1 METLDIFNIALM
13 SMGVRE
19 TPVNV
24 MVVVAQSVESPSLDA
39 QLSIVASAKDSLNE
53 MSCVVINRY

>member
-1 METLDIFNIALM
+1 METLGIFNIASM
-13 SMGVRE
+13 SMVAKVN
-19 TPVNV
+19 PVNV

-53 MSCVVINRY
+53 MFCVVINRY